1 MKINKK
7 YVLNISL
14 LLFFISNTDA
24 RVENIVTDYYN
35 CDSIVN
41 QTCICSKNCL
51 SPVLVRD
58 TNTSYCSIVKCWDI
72 KDEVCVKSGINF
84 VAPLLLSL
92 FPITQLFGIN
102 YAVIQRWDLTAL
114 QLSVTFV
121 PIILFCCWV
130 FGNIKYK
137 LNQYENKNENY
148 EINNDDYNIKNTS
161 SCYSCCHSIIIIVFW
176 VLSVVNTATP
186 NKIKDGN
193 GCYLTGW

>member
-1 MKINKK
+1 MKLDKK

-14 LLFFISNTDA
+14 LLFFISTTDA
-24 RVENIVTDYYN
+24 KVENIVTDYYN

-41 QTCICSKNCL
+41 QTCICSKGCL
-51 SPVLVRD
+51 SPILVHD
-58 TNTSYCSIVKCWDI
+58 TNKSYCSIVKCWNI

-137 LNQYENKNENY
+137 LNQNENENY

-161 SCYSCCHSIIIIVFW
+161 SCYSCCHSITIIVFW

>member
-1 MKINKK
+1 MRFNKK
-7 YVLNISL
+7 YIFNIGLL
-14 LLFFISNTDA
+14 LLFILKTDA
-24 RVENIVTDYYN
+24 RIRNVVTDQYN
-35 CDSIVN
+35 CERIVN
-41 QTCICSKNCL
+41 QTCICSKKCL
-51 SPVLVRD
+51 SPVVVSD
-58 TNTSYCSIVKCWDI
+58 TNTSYCGVAKCWYI
-72 KDEVCVKSGINF
+72 KDDVCIKSGINF
-84 VAPLLLSL
+84 VAPLILSL

-137 LNQYENKNENY
+137 LNKYENENENNLI
-148 EINNDDYNIKNTS
+148 EHTDYNIKNTS
-161 SCYSCCHSIIIIVFW
+161 SCYSCCHSIMIIVFW

>member
-1 MKINKK
+1 MKSYKK
-7 YVLNISL
+7 YIFNIGLL
-14 LLFFISNTDA
+14 LLFILKTDA
-24 RVENIVTDYYN
+24 RIKNVVTDQYN
-35 CDSIVN
+35 CESIVN
-41 QTCICSKNCL
+41 QTCICSKPCL
-51 SPVLVRD
+51 EPILIHD
-58 TNTSYCSIVKCWDI
+58 TNTSYCGVVKCWYI

-84 VAPLLLSL
+84 VAPLILSL

-137 LNQYENKNENY
+137 LNKYEDENNVIQ
-148 EINNDDYNIKNTS
+148 ETDYNIKNTS
-161 SCYSCCHSIIIIVFW
+161 SCYSCCHSITIIVFW

-193 GCYLTGW
+193 GCYLSGW